1 MLYKNNSTEKIE
13 VKLYFSD
20 ILGHEKHVCIPV
32 SDVKTALINGI
43 KVDGSDIIGLTGICE
58 SEFIL
63 KPISRSKRIH
73 RNNDYNMQ
81 IIYNCKVTTI
91 DGTDIDEMT
100 EDLMKN
106 AIEEARI
113 LGFSEYD
120 KQQLVDMLFSSSN
133 TVPLNFAV

>member
-1 MLYKNNSTEKIE
+1 MIYKNNSPERIE

-20 ILGHEKHVCIPV
+20 IVGREKSVCI
-32 SDVKTALINGI
+32 SLSEVKTALIYGI
-43 KVDGSDIIGLTGICE
+43 KVDASDIIGLTGICE

-63 KPISRSKRIH
+63 KPIAKSKRIH
-73 RNNDYNMQ
+73 RNDDCNMQ
-81 IIYNCKVTTI
+81 IIYNCKVTTP
-91 DGTDIDEMT
+91 DGTNIDELS

-120 KQQLVDMLFSSSN
+120 KQQLIDMLFSSSN
-133 TVPLNFAV
+133 PVALNIAS

>member
-1 MLYKNNSTEKIE
+1 MNSNNTINDRVE

-20 ILGHEKHVCIPV
+20 ILGREKSVCI
-32 SDVKTALINGI
+32 SLSELKSALVHGI

-63 KPISRSKRIH
+63 KPNARSKRIH
-73 RNNDYNMQ
+73 RNNECVMQ
-81 IIYNCKVTTI
+81 IIYNCKVTTL
-91 DGTDIDEMT
+91 DGINIDEMA

-106 AIEEARI
+106 ALEEARI

-120 KQQLVDMLFSSSN
+120 KQQLMDMLFPTSN
-133 TVPLNFAV
+133 PVVLQVAS